1 MEIKEI
7 LMEGNENHI
16 NKIRLLKVH
25 DNIIKFYFIL
35 CYL

>member
-16 NKIRLLKVH
+16 SKIRLLKVD
-25 DNIIKFYFIL
+25 DNTIKFCFIL

>member
-7 LMEGNENHI
+7 LMEGNKSHI
-16 NKIRLLKVH
+16 LKIRLLKG
-25 DNIIKFYFIL
+25 DGKTIKICFIL